1 MEEKQTKRFPYFKI
15 FLGLLCVLAVVLI
28 ALMLERTIG
37 SSVKDVVIDKAKVT
51 DGAYFKNV
59 RPLSTKIITV
69 RASDGSYRLAFDDCL
84 SCYYNDGVRA
94 HFSDTGESLVC
105 DNCGCETFY
114 DDLGLISDECTPIPI
129 LAEYITSDDE
139 TITVP
144 KAFLERCK
152 EMLDVLRIGKGNY
165 ANIYTG
171 ADYRNM
177 EITEASDVAVS
188 YDDDDGGEAAEG
200 ADGPVD
206 VDELRLRTEEITKLY
221 QGYLN
226 DVTLNA
232 SQSDIGVYGACYREF
247 LGLCDELAETDV
259 SDTRARAISE
269 KFDEIEAKMREIGKA
284 SAR

>member
-1 MEEKQTKRFPYFKI
+1 MDEKQAKRFPYFKI
-15 FLGLLCVLAVVLI
+15 FLALLCVLAV
-28 ALMLERTIG
+28 ALTAFMMEKTIG
-37 SSVKDVVIDKAKVT
+37 SSVKDVEISKAKIT
-51 DGAYFKNV
+51 DGAYFKSV
-59 RPLSTKIITV
+59 RPLSTKIIAV
-69 RASDGSYRLAFDDCL
+69 KASDGSYRLAFDDCL
-84 SCYYNDGVRA
+84 SCYYNEGVRA
-94 HFSDTGESLVC
+94 HFTDTGESLVC
-105 DNCGCETFY
+105 GNCGCETFY

-129 LAEYITSDDE
+129 LGEYITQDDE

-144 KAFLERCK
+144 KDFLERCK

-188 YDDDDGGEAAEG
+188 YDDDDGKAADEAQ
-200 ADGPVD
+200 ADAVD
-206 VDELRLRTEEITKLY
+206 VDELLLRTEDITKLY

-259 SDTRARAISE
+259 SETRAKAISK